1 MGGSDGAFCEPSCV
15 TRRRI
20 LIALG
25 AVALVAILIV
35 GLGQSKGIDEQ
46 TTTQSAAEMTRDLAG
61 SPPRLAA
68 LHAQANELLDGNA
81 ATVQRRI
88 ASLKGFPVVVN
99 MWGSWC
105 PPCRLEMPFFQKT
118 GVEYGKK
125 VAFLGLNVQDP
136 EAGAKKLLKQI
147 PLPYPSYIDPGG
159 RTGTKLAGTVSGL
172 PITVFYDASGKQTEI
187 HQGVFPS
194 QADLAAAVR
203 RYALGETVPP
213 AS

>member
-1 MGGSDGAFCEPSCV
+1 M

-25 AVALVAILIV
+25 AVALIAILIV
-35 GLGQSKGIDEQ
+35 GLGQSRGIDEQ
-46 TTTQSAAEMTRDLAG
+46 TTTQSASEMTRELTG

-81 ATVQRRI
+81 TTVQRRI

-118 GVEYGKK
+118 GVQYGKK

-136 EAGAKKLLKQI
+136 KAGAEKLLKQI

-159 RTGTKLAGTVSGL
+159 RTGTKLAGTVAGL

-194 QADLAAAVR
+194 QAELSAAVR
-203 RYALGETVPP
+203 RYALGEPVPP
-213 AS
+213 GS